1 MQIRHLAE
9 QTRLTVDTIRFY
21 EKKGLISH
29 THFSRRE
36 NGYREYTDGAIE
48 RLEMIKLAQAAGFS
62 LAEIVELF
70 ALWDENR
77 LTDELILA
85 HLREKRQHIANKIAE
100 LEQIQRYVTDKIRQM
115 ERDLHATDAADR
127 P

>member
-1 MQIRHLAE
+1 
-9 QTRLTVDTIRFY
+9 LTVDTIRFY

-70 ALWDENR
+70 ALWDENQ

-115 ERDLHATDAADR
+115 ERDLHATDAVDR

>member
-100 LEQIQRYVTDKIRQM
+100 LEQIHRYVTDKIRQM
-115 ERDLHATDAADR
+115 ERDLHATDAADC